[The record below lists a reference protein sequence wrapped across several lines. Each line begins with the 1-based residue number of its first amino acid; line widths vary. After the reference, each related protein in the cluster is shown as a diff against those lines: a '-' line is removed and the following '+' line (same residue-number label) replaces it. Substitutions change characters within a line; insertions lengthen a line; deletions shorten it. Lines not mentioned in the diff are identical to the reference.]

1 MLNLNYD
8 LSKNSNYHRIQ
19 NNGKVLALL
28 VDSQKQISVS
38 NSVVIRVYN
47 FLTRKL
53 DSEIILPLPEGKLP
67 QGSNFKTEDITK
79 GFLTQTG
86 FIILYFQK
94 IKKILFT
101 HDFENFQYFEEI
113 SVNLNFIDEI
123 FINSTN
129 TCLFLAQRKGGMEV
143 YDICCRKLFYDNYQ
157 LYNFDCN
164 QSKILSTSRLLL
176 SNFKNQINPTTLMIC
191 IDFSMFNADTFGSGS
206 GSSGG
211 TNRTAIIKDPKI
223 YSKSNANL
231 TNSIKLTATAQG
243 ILNNWLFSLKT
254 NQHYL
259 MGLRKLSSLNLLE
272 NNSLIDI
279 LIKIIENSQDL
290 TDKNKPENA
299 HLLKDFNDIIEN
311 INLQDLKNIKID
323 LLTVDCQKTRDIV
336 VKRCVKDSK
345 FKYENSIDVEK
356 FINEGRMAGKMALKA
371 DSGAFAAISQ
381 VVNREFE

>member
-1 MLNLNYD
+1 M
-8 LSKNSNYHRIQ
+8 
-19 NNGKVLALL
+19 
-28 VDSQKQISVS
+28 
-38 NSVVIRVYN
+38 
-47 FLTRKL
+47 
-53 DSEIILPLPEGKLP
+53 EI
-67 QGSNFKTEDITK
+67 
-79 GFLTQTG
+79 
-86 FIILYFQK
+86 
-94 IKKILFT
+94 
-101 HDFENFQYFEEI
+101 
-113 SVNLNFIDEI
+113 
-123 FINSTN
+123 
-129 TCLFLAQRKGGMEV
+129 